1 MATKFEKLLNEIP
14 AETSLMVSKSFDVTE
29 RILNIL
35 DEKGMTQ
42 KDFARLMGKKESEIC
57 KWMKGTHN
65 FTLETISKIELV
77 LGETILQVP
86 KAVYPVESGATSIKE
101 VYFDAKIQGGTPISP
116 KELASHKNIIINRFS
131 FSLEI

>member
-1 MATKFEKLLNEIP
+1 MATKFEKILNEIP

-29 RILNIL
+29 RILDIL
-35 DEKGMTQ
+35 DKKGMTQ
-42 KDFARLMGKKESEIC
+42 KDFARLLGKKESEIC

-65 FTLETISKIELV
+65 FTLETISKIELA

-86 KAVYPVESGATSIKE
+86 KVVYPVEREAISIKE
-101 VYFDAKIQGGTPISP
+101 IYFDTSIQGGACISSQ
-116 KELASHKNIIINRFS
+116 EFESHKNIVINRFS

>member
-1 MATKFEKLLNEIP
+1 MTTKFEKILNEIP
-14 AETSLMVSKSFDVTE
+14 AEISLMVSKSFDVTE
-29 RILNIL
+29 RILDIL

-42 KDFARLMGKKESEIC
+42 KDLAGLLGKKESEIC

-86 KAVYPVESGATSIKE
+86 KAVYPVERDNISIKE
-101 VYFDAKIQGGTPISP
+101 IYFDTKIQGGTCASP
-116 KELASHKNIIINRFS
+116 QEPESHKNIVVNRFS

>member
-1 MATKFEKLLNEIP
+1 MATKFEKILNEIP

-29 RILNIL
+29 RILDIL
-35 DEKGMTQ
+35 EEKGMTQ
-42 KDFARLMGKKESEIC
+42 KDFAWLLGKKESEIC

-86 KAVYPVESGATSIKE
+86 KAVYPVERDAVKE
-101 VYFDAKIQGGTPISP
+101 IYFDTSVQGRTRMSLQEP
-116 KELASHKNIIINRFS
+116 ESHKNIVINRFS